1 MNTRHLKTLLAIHK
15 YKTFS
20 QAAEKVNLTAAA
32 VGQQVVSLEQEL
44 RTQLFDRTTR
54 PPTFTPQGLQVIEMA
69 SKIIRLEEDTKLSL
83 RGDLITGTLMIGSVR
98 SSAVNVVPGA
108 MVKMRSKYPDL
119 KTNLRIG
126 LSAQLV
132 SDVASGH
139 LDAAI
144 IAEHI
149 SIPQHLT
156 WQPFLD
162 EPLWLILPSNMVIRP
177 LKDMLNEYPFI
188 RFKSAV
194 PLANVI
200 DTELSSMGVITNDVA
215 EVDTINALITC
226 VRSGLGITVV
236 PHMFLVESE
245 MTNLVKIEFGTPQL
259 SRKIGI
265 VERIN
270 NPRKVIIEE
279 LHNHLAEQSG
289 THGIARAE
297 AKVD

>member
-15 YKTFS
+15 YGTFS

-44 RTQLFDRTTR
+44 RTELFDRSTR
-54 PPTFTPQGLQVIEMA
+54 PPTFTPQGLQVVEMA
-69 SKIIRLEEDTKLSL
+69 NKIIRLEEDTKLSL
-83 RGDLITGTLMIGSVR
+83 RGDLISGTLMIGSVR

-126 LSAQLV
+126 LSSQLV

-149 SIPQHLT
+149 SIPQHLN

-162 EPLWLILPSNMVIRP
+162 EPLWVVLPEDMEVLP
-177 LKDMLNEYPFI
+177 LKEMLNEYPFI

-200 DTELSSMGVITNDVA
+200 DTELSSLGVITSDVA

-226 VRSGLGITVV
+226 VRSGLGITIV
-236 PHMFLVESE
+236 PHMFLQEPE
-245 MTNLVKIEFGTPQL
+245 MASLKKIEFGSPQI

-279 LHNHLAEQSG
+279 LHNHLAEQCGS
-289 THGIARAE
+289 HGIPRVKGTA
-297 AKVD
+297 

>member
-15 YKTFS
+15 YRTFS

-44 RTQLFDRTTR
+44 RTELFDRSTR
-54 PPTFTPQGLQVIEMA
+54 PPTFTPQGLQVVDMA
-69 SKIIRLEEDTKLSL
+69 IKILRLEEDTKLSL
-83 RGDLITGTLMIGSVR
+83 RGVVVSGTLMIGSVR

-108 MVKMRSKYPDL
+108 MVKMRTKYPDL

-156 WQPFLD
+156 WHPFLD
-162 EPLWLILPSNMVIRP
+162 EPLWLVLPKDMEIRP
-177 LKDMLNEYPFI
+177 IKEMLNEYPFI

-200 DTELSSMGVITNDVA
+200 DTELSLLGVTTNDVA

-226 VRSGLGITVV
+226 ARSGLGITVV
-236 PHMFLVESE
+236 PQMFLLESE
-245 MTNLVKIEFGTPQL
+245 MTNLAKVEFGSPQV
-259 SRKIGI
+259 SRRIGI
-265 VERIN
+265 VERNN
-270 NPRKVIIEE
+270 NPRKAIIEE
-279 LHNHLAEQSG
+279 LHDHLAEQCG
-289 THGIARAE
+289 RNGLPRIDAE
-297 AKVD
+297 N

>member
-1 MNTRHLKTLLAIHK
+1 MNTRHLRTLLAIHK

-20 QAAEKVNLTAAA
+20 LAAEKVNLTAAA

-44 RTQLFDRTTR
+44 RAELFDRSTR
-54 PPTFTPQGLQVIEMA
+54 PPTFTPQGLQVVEMA
-69 SKIIRLEEDTKLSL
+69 NKIIRLEEDTKLSL
-83 RGDLITGTLMIGSVR
+83 RGDLVSGTLMIGSVR

-119 KTNLRIG
+119 KTSLRIG

-156 WQPFLD
+156 WHPFLD
-162 EPLWLILPSNMVIRP
+162 EPLWLVLPSDMEVRP
-177 LKDMLNEYPFI
+177 LREMLNEYPFI

-200 DTELSSMGVITNDVA
+200 DTELSSMGVITHDVA

-226 VRSGLGITVV
+226 VRSGLGIAVV
-236 PHMFLVESE
+236 PEMFLLEPE
-245 MTNLVKIEFGTPQL
+245 MANLTKVEFGTPQI

-270 NPRKVIIEE
+270 NPRKVVIEE
-279 LHNHLAEQSG
+279 LHNHLAMQCGPQGIPRTG
-289 THGIARAE
+289 TASS
-297 AKVD
+297 

>member
-15 YKTFS
+15 YGTFS
-20 QAAEKVNLTAAA
+20 QAAEKVSLTAAA

-44 RTQLFDRTTR
+44 RTELFDRSTR
-54 PPTFTPQGLQVIEMA
+54 PPTFTPQGLQVVEMA

-83 RGDLITGTLMIGSVR
+83 RGDLISGTLMIGSVR
-98 SSAVNVVPGA
+98 SSAINVVPGA
-108 MVKMRSKYPDL
+108 MVTMRSKYPDL

-144 IAEHI
+144 IAEHTN
-149 SIPQHLT
+149 IPQHLT

-162 EPLWLILPSNMVIRP
+162 EPLWLVLPKNMSIKP
-177 LKDMLNEYPFI
+177 LKEMLNDYPFI
-188 RFKSAV
+188 RFKSPV
-194 PLANVI
+194 PLVNLI
-200 DTELSSMGVITNDVA
+200 DTELSSMGVITHDVA
-215 EVDTINALITC
+215 EVDTIGALMAC
-226 VRSGLGITVV
+226 VRSGLGMSIV
-236 PHMFLVESE
+236 PNMFLIEAE
-245 MTNLVKIEFGTPQL
+245 MANLTKIEFGSPQI

-270 NPRKVIIEE
+270 NPRKMIIEE
-279 LHNHLAEQSG
+279 LHNHLAAQCG
-289 THGIARAE
+289 PQGVPRA
-297 AKVD
+297 